1 MAGDLI
7 ADLEEEEK
15 MKNPSGVSECLVDYQ
30 RRMLPVG
37 LGRADSLID
46 ISGEL
51 VREVLPKAI
60 PCEVSFA
67 RPGFNQE
74 IPGYG
79 QGGFIR
85 QEAIL
90 PGETSVE
97 RYSVIPITAKHNL
110 HRVMIKGHLH
120 IVVAAKLAQ
129 PSVGKATLDDS
140 PDLAGCHSGMKA
152 SIFALT
158 EVVRLFVAG
167 DLI

>member
-1 MAGDLI
+1 MADALI
-7 ADLEEEEK
+7 AHLEAEE
-15 MKNPSGVSECLVDYQ
+15 MKNPAGVSECLVDYQ

-37 LGRADSLID
+37 LGRADSLRD

-85 QEAIL
+85 REAIQRR
-90 PGETSVE
+90 PGETSIE
-97 RYSVIPITAKHNL
+97 RYSVVPIRAKHNL
-110 HRVMIKGHLH
+110 RQVMIKGHLH
-120 IVVAAKLAQ
+120 VVEAAKLAQ
-129 PSVGKATLDDS
+129 PSVGKATLADS
-140 PDLAGCHSGMKA
+140 PDFS
-152 SIFALT
+152 
-158 EVVRLFVAG
+158 
-167 DLI
+167 